1 MDEVN
6 VRSHFAVEM
15 REMRSLSGF
24 GEDAIA
30 LNLGEISTGTE
41 RDMVEIDAI
50 AYPSKY
56 YFQSIMEFYISWGWK
71 SCRHLLLGVLLV
83 LGMKGV
89 SNTWKLISND
99 CSI

>member
-30 LNLGEISTGTE
+30 GSLMRE
-41 RDMVEIDAI
+41 RSLFPV
-50 AYPSKY
+50 
-56 YFQSIMEFYISWGWK
+56 
-71 SCRHLLLGVLLV
+71 
-83 LGMKGV
+83 
-89 SNTWKLISND
+89 
-99 CSI
+99 